1 MSLLITP
8 IPLELSHVLDS
19 SNLSRLNHKVR
30 GARLLRSNANRP
42 LFAHVEKSHA
52 LNFAAAAPAPETSD
66 EEPVTP
72 QDTVTLL
79 SPGKDIT
86 DVLVSFTESYGSVVT
101 AFSQIFSFPFLD
113 NLKIG
118 APTPTPTLDAGDEK
132 PDTTPVATT
141 STRDLFLS
149 GNTDFHAWADFEK
162 QTCRNLVG
170 YATLLSTLLKQQ
182 TPADFVSAVEP
193 VLTRYSEQLA
203 DRNEAK
209 AEVFTKA
216 SATALIK
223 FTASLREN
231 IKSTTETIKA
241 FSAKIDSAEE
251 QLSNLNVGK
260 TVLSLLKNLF
270 LLDGSE
276 EDVLAKLAFL
286 LGVSLS
292 ALTGDFN
299 SLYKQKAKLRELI
312 VSLQRLQGQLESVN
326 SSMASLSLALGHT
339 IDANDVLSEVWEHV
353 SANLNVLATQ
363 EDSGDKLSPTD
374 LNTVLN
380 AWKKTKDQANAAI
393 ASLSSAIVSSTAAA
407 SAAASIA
414 PSEGPITMPRTAGEL
429 KLFKMAASVGNDSAL
444 LHPQQFNV
452 MKRLATT
459 PEVTTRVTHHAARL
473 FTMAAANFDTG
484 STNEGDDQQ
493 KAEAE
498 MNKQITYLGPPPEV
512 TSALEKLSGDCK
524 AVIQTFS
531 NVLQI
536 PYLDQ
541 LQILNPFKTE
551 TTPDEPEKKDI
562 RSIVLA
568 YQAKYQDLQN
578 SSVDCIRGLISYSA
592 YQLAVLPKVTPF
604 APRAGQVGLDLYLEA
619 CQSVVD
625 SYVTKASA
633 LSDRYTKFG
642 QEWRLC
648 QDNLQNAIKTAQADA
663 KSAREALE
671 RERDRYEKQTIM
683 GVLEIFGALALFAL
697 AAFTMPVGILALAG
711 GGALLYKAVK
721 DLEGLSAIDAAIDTF
736 KAAITTADATEKQ
749 LQVLVDPMQKVA
761 DAVSRVSKIWSDIT
775 QSLTNI
781 QTFMITWNS
790 ASPQTFTVSV
800 GAVITD
806 WGNVKTNSELYIG
819 VITGSVPI

>member
-1 MSLLITP
+1 MSLLVTP

-30 GARLLRSNANRP
+30 GTRLLRSSASRP
-42 LFAHVEKSHA
+42 LFARVDSPHA
-52 LNFAAAAPAPETSD
+52 LRLAAAAPPPAASD
-66 EEPVTP
+66 EEAVTP
-72 QDTVTLL
+72 KDPITLL

-101 AFSQIFSFPFLD
+101 AFSQIFSFPFLE
-113 NLKIG
+113 NLQIGG
-118 APTPTPTLDAGDEK
+118 APTPNAGDEK
-132 PDTTPVATT
+132 PDTTPATT

-193 VLTRYSEQLA
+193 VLTRYSEQLV
-203 DRNEAK
+203 DRNDAK
-209 AEVFTKA
+209 AEVFTK
-216 SATALIK
+216 LRK
-223 FTASLREN
+223 FTESLRDN

-241 FSAKIDSAEE
+241 FSAKIDTAEE

-276 EDVLAKLAFL
+276 DDVMAKLAFL
-286 LGVSLS
+286 LGISLS
-292 ALTGDFN
+292 ALTGDFS
-299 SLYKQKAKLRELI
+299 SLYKQKARLRELI

-326 SSMASLSLALGHT
+326 GSMASLSLALGHT
-339 IDANDVLSEVWEHV
+339 IDANDVLSDVWTHV
-353 SANLNVLATQ
+353 SENLNVLQTQ
-363 EDSGDKLSPTD
+363 EDAGDKLSPTD

-393 ASLSSAIVSSTAAA
+393 ASLSSAIVSSAAAA

-429 KLFKMAASVGNDSAL
+429 KLFKMAASAFSAL

-459 PEVTTRVTHHAARL
+459 PEVVNHYTHHAARL
-473 FTMAAANFDTG
+473 FSMAAANFDTG
-484 STNEGDDQQ
+484 NTNEGDDQQ
-493 KAEAE
+493 KAEQE

-512 TSALEKLSGDCK
+512 TAALEKLSGDCK

-541 LQILNPFKTE
+541 LQILNPFKTQA
-551 TTPDEPEKKDI
+551 TPDEPDKKDI

-578 SSVDCIRGLISYSA
+578 SSVDCIRGLISYSS

-604 APRAGQVGLDLYLEA
+604 TPRAGQLGLDTYLEA

-642 QEWRLC
+642 QEWLLC
-648 QDNLQNAIKTAQADA
+648 QNNLQNAINTAKADA
-663 KSAREALE
+663 KAAREGLE
-671 RERDRYEKQTIM
+671 RERERYKNQTIM
-683 GVLEIFGALALFAL
+683 GVLEIFGAIALFAI

-711 GGALLYKAVK
+711 GGALLYKAIK
-721 DLEGLSAIDAAIDTF
+721 DLQGLSAIDAAIDTF
-736 KAAITTADATEKQ
+736 NAAIATADATEKQ
-749 LQVLVDPMQKVA
+749 LQVLVAPMQKVA

-806 WGNVKTNSELYIG
+806 WGNVKTNSELYVGI
-819 VITGSVPI
+819 ITGGVPI